1 MCYFLTGKNEVEANL
16 NNGDICEFDPHRHA
30 GHLFLTKL
38 RELITGAVRA
48 LHDLIFVSW
57 FLPSTCLFSFSSHTL
72 SSCCSLSF
80 SISLLSTLSL
90 TKQREEWQLHKSKK
104 LTMTNSKWKW
114 CYPLSIPNIT
124 DIKASLKIGFTMSN
138 YTFFTLVTI
147 TTTKLKLFGLFF
159 FRKDIDI
166 FNNSLK

>member
-1 MCYFLTGKNEVEANL
+1 MLLLDRKKWSRSK
-16 NNGDICEFDPHRHA
+16 PQQWRHLWIWSTQTCRPSVSDQTEGTNHWCSTCA
-30 GHLFLTKL
+30 
-38 RELITGAVRA
+38 
-48 LHDLIFVSW
+48 DLIFVSW
-57 FLPSTCLFSFSSHTL
+57 FLPSTCLFSLSSHTL

-104 LTMTNSKWKW
+104 LTITNSKWKW

-147 TTTKLKLFGLFF
+147 TTKKLKLFGLFF